1 MTQQRI
7 FVLNGPN
14 LNLLGQR
21 KPEVYGTSTLKDV
34 ELSLRQRAQE
44 YGFALEFLQTNHE
57 GVLVDQVQ
65 RARAEA
71 AGIIINP
78 AAYTHTSVALHDA
91 LEAVDIPVVE
101 VHLSNIHRREQ
112 FRHHSFVSLQATAV
126 FAGAGAYGYL
136 LALDFLAH
144 HLGKDTAS

>member
-14 LNLLGQR
+14 LNLLGHR
-21 KPEVYGTSTLKDV
+21 KPEVYGTSTLKDI
-34 ELSLRQRAQE
+34 ESSLQHRAQE

-65 RARAEA
+65 RARSEA

-78 AAYTHTSVALHDA
+78 AAYTHTSIALHDA
-91 LEAVDIPVVE
+91 LEAVDVPIVE

-112 FRHHSFVSLQATAV
+112 FRHQSFVSLQATAI

-144 HLGKDTAS
+144 LLGEESTS